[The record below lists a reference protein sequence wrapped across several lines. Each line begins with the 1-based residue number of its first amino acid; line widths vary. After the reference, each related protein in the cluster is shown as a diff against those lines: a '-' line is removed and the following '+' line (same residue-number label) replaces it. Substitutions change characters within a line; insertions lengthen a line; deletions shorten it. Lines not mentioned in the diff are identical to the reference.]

1 MSIKVPRLIRD
12 RCGVYYFRFVVPLN
26 WRESVG
32 KAEIRRSLRTKDA
45 AAARHAALLLS
56 ARLEALMVDRKFL
69 TNPTLADFAHLTGRA
84 PNIRE
89 KIRIDLERGIVET
102 DTPDEVKAAEGM
114 VAEMVRARAA
124 GAALAEMPSS
134 RCGTTME
141 KAAEDFVAER
151 KTTLSEK
158 GTMPKFRGV
167 LRAFIAF
174 AGNLDVAMVRAVVVG
189 DYKKQ
194 MLAKKKAPTTINDHL
209 VVLSGFFDYCIDN
222 QLVRM
227 LNPARGLLIPGAHN
241 KALSYEPFTNEEMTK
256 IFAPGPYLKRMKLP
270 DYHWG
275 TLIAA
280 FTGARA
286 EEIASLDVGNIF
298 PVKGIWIFNITK
310 GKTPNAVRRVPIHDT
325 LLELGFLDYRKAIA
339 DAGHAMLF
347 PHLVD
352 GKNGYKKNMCRTF
365 GNHLDAPAVSIKH
378 PLKVFHSFRHTV
390 VTALTDAGVNDGL
403 KRALVGHDIDT
414 KESSHDDYIHA
425 RFLTLANLREA
436 INKLAYEGV
445 DFAGLRVE
453 PAGFLTAV
461 AKRIAEQKEAAKKEL
476 EVSAATT

>member
-12 RCGVYYFRFVVPLN
+12 RCGVYYFRFIVPLN

-45 AAARHAALLLS
+45 AEARHAALLLS

-69 TNPTLADFAHLTGRA
+69 TNPTLADFMHLTGRA

-89 KIRIDLERGIVET
+89 KIRIDLDRGIVET
-102 DTPDEVKAAEGM
+102 DTLDEAKEARVM
-114 VAEMVRARAA
+114 VDDMVRGRVAK
-124 GAALAEMPSS
+124 AALAELPSS
-134 RCGTTME
+134 RCGLTLE
-141 KAAEDFVAER
+141 KAAEDFVVER

-174 AGNLDVAMVRAVVVG
+174 AGNLDIAMVGAVVVG
-189 DYKKQ
+189 NYKKQ
-194 MLAKKKAPTTINDHL
+194 MLAQKKAPTTINDHL
-209 VVLSGFFDYCIDN
+209 VVLTGFFDYCIDN

-241 KALSYEPFTNEEMTK
+241 KAVSYEPFTCEEMAK
-256 IFAPGPYLKRMKLP
+256 IFAPGPFLKRMKMP

-286 EEIASLDVGNIF
+286 EEIASLDVANVF
-298 PVKGIWIFNITK
+298 SAKGIWVFNITK
-310 GKTPNAVRRVPIHDT
+310 GKTPNAVRRVPIHET
-325 LLELGFLDYRKAIA
+325 LLELGFLDYRQVIA
-339 DAGHAMLF
+339 DAGHVMLF

-352 GKNGYKKNMCRTF
+352 GKNGYKKNMCRAF
-365 GNHLDAPAVSIKH
+365 GNHLDGPEVNIKH

-445 DFAGLRVE
+445 DFAGMGVG
-453 PAGFLTAV
+453 PAGFLEAV
-461 AKRIAEQKEAAKKEL
+461 AKRMAKKKEQPSADV
-476 EVSAATT
+476 VSSSA